1 MAENR
6 DAILAD
12 FQACTGIDDFGEA
25 ILYLEQTN
33 WDLLAAINKAMPQT
47 TQQLPS
53 EMAPDIE
60 MVEEIKV
67 TPLSSSSSSS
77 SSSKLQTVQNSNK
90 TGAMKADIVESAK
103 PGTSR
108 PKSCMKNRQLTFHIN
123 YLDNVYKINL
133 SDLSTLRDL
142 KQFIWCKTTV
152 PPCQQKLYGWK
163 KEFANMTPNT
173 VLQTL
178 DLPRENTLYL
188 QSSLPQDGDLANE
201 AVILSDRMTQ
211 TYTLNVKDEVHNK
224 TYKLKFPG
232 TRTVLEVKTDIYSL
246 IDVPVRNQQWKGWPS
261 SLKDDNVILAQSG
274 ICYPEHDL
282 SVGKLPVK
290 EEKKKVVDLID
301 SDSSIDEPEDVE
313 EFDVPEEFTGDD
325 DIFIDDVKPT
335 KIERLMPENVVD
347 EVMGTLHFAEQFEKR
362 YGPAHPEFFTGTF
375 EDALK
380 ESCLKPAKERKLLAV
395 YLHHDN
401 SVLANVF
408 CTQLLGFET
417 VLQLLSANFIVWGW
431 DITYESNKERF
442 LYSVTQTLGT
452 VGSLAVSSIDVDTL
466 PVLMIIMRSR
476 SNTEIFTI
484 VHGNVGV
491 NELLTNLV
499 QAVDVF
505 QEQRRADI
513 GVEEERQARERV
525 KREQDRA
532 YQESLAADRAKE
544 EAKQMQEELEKK
556 KKEQAENERLAEEAR
571 KEAHRQ
577 AVESSLP
584 PEPQQGAGDGVMKV
598 RVRLPAGKFLERKF
612 QSDTPLQTLFNFLI
626 VEGYPTEEYKLL
638 SSWPRRDEKQ
648 SPKYE
653 IFTQPRQFYQPRYV
667 QRQELTDCFQCIK
680 LLPSEMDPLYSHP
693 NMSGHMFVI
702 LLLRQ
707 FRNFAPHVQ
716 EDNVLDSSK
725 YPSLHLLYSFRAGY
739 QIRLEHFAWLS
750 TNRSEWPNPISN
762 PSFYLRFISAR
773 WTCYLERFPN
783 NDYNFSDAIVN
794 MSYNSN
800 ILFQVVI
807 LAAII
812 PVQYPQFS
820 MPLIVKFGNKKWSI
834 FVIARNA
841 VPLGPPTSPSKPGNN
856 GITTNTL
863 NTAPS
868 LCALRILFNNVSPI

>member
-25 ILYLEQTN
+25 ILYLEETN
-33 WDLLAAINKAMPQT
+33 WDLLAAINKAMPQG

-53 EMAPDIE
+53 EMTSDIE
-60 MVEEIKV
+60 MIEEIKV
-67 TPLSSSSSSS
+67 TPHS
-77 SSSKLQTVQNSNK
+77 SSSKLQTAQSSKKIGN
-90 TGAMKADIVESAK
+90 TKADVVESAK

-108 PKSCMKNRQLTFHIN
+108 PKSCMRNRTLTFHIN

-133 SDLSTLRDL
+133 SELSTLKDL
-142 KQFIWCKTTV
+142 KQFIWYKTNIA
-152 PPCQQKLYGWK
+152 PCQQHLHGWK
-163 KEFANMTPNT
+163 KEPQTSNII
-173 VLQTL
+173 LQTL

-188 QSSLPQDGDLANE
+188 SSLSQDGDLSHETVN
-201 AVILSDRMTQ
+201 LSDRMIQ

-224 TYKLKFPG
+224 TYNLKFPG

-282 SVGKLPVK
+282 SVGKLPAK
-290 EEKKKVVDLID
+290 EEKKKVIDLID

-313 EFDVPEEFTGDD
+313 EFEDVPETFTVED
-325 DIFIDDVKPT
+325 DIFIDDVKST

-362 YGPAHPEFFTGTF
+362 YGPAHPEFFAGTF

-431 DITYESNKERF
+431 DITYESNKDRF

-499 QAVDVF
+499 QAVDIF

-525 KREQDRA
+525 KQEQDRA

-612 QSDTPLQTLFNFLI
+612 QPDTPLQTLFNFLI

-638 SSWPRRDEKQ
+638 SSWPRRDLTSMDSKLTLMELKFC
-648 SPKYE
+648 P
-653 IFTQPRQFYQPRYV
+653 
-667 QRQELTDCFQCIK
+667 QET
-680 LLPSEMDPLYSHP
+680 
-693 NMSGHMFVI
+693 VI
-702 LLLRQ
+702 L
-707 FRNFAPHVQ
+707 
-716 EDNVLDSSK
+716 E
-725 YPSLHLLYSFRAGY
+725 
-739 QIRLEHFAWLS
+739 
-750 TNRSEWPNPISN
+750 
-762 PSFYLRFISAR
+762 
-773 WTCYLERFPN
+773 ER
-783 NDYNFSDAIVN
+783 
-794 MSYNSN
+794 
-800 ILFQVVI
+800 
-807 LAAII
+807 
-812 PVQYPQFS
+812 
-820 MPLIVKFGNKKWSI
+820 
-834 FVIARNA
+834 
-841 VPLGPPTSPSKPGNN
+841 
-856 GITTNTL
+856 
-863 NTAPS
+863 
-868 LCALRILFNNVSPI
+868 

>member
-6 DAILAD
+6 DAVLAD

-25 ILYLEQTN
+25 ILYLEETN
-33 WDLLAAINKAMPQT
+33 WDLLAAINKAMPRG

-60 MVEEIKV
+60 MIEEIKA
-67 TPLSSSSSSS
+67 TPRSA
-77 SSSKLQTVQNSNK
+77 SSSKIQTPQSSRK
-90 TGAMKADIVESAK
+90 IAIKAADATSAESAK

-108 PKSCMKNRQLTFHIN
+108 PKSCMRNRTLTFHIN
-123 YLDNVYKINL
+123 YLDNVHKINL
-133 SDLSTLRDL
+133 SELSTLRDL
-142 KQFIWCKTTV
+142 KQFIWHKTSV
-152 PPCQQKLYGWK
+152 APCQQHLRGWK
-163 KEFANMTPNT
+163 KEPQGLHTT
-173 VLQTL
+173 LQTL

-188 QSSLPQDGDLANE
+188 SSFSQDGDLAHE
-201 AVILSDRMTQ
+201 TVSVSGRMTQ
-211 TYTLNVKDEVHNK
+211 TYTLNVKDEVHNE

-232 TRTVLEVKTDIYSL
+232 TRTVLEVKTDVYSL
-246 IDVPVRNQQWKGWPS
+246 TDVPVRNQQWKGWPS
-261 SLKDDNVILAQSG
+261 SLKDDNVVLAQSG

-282 SVGKLPVK
+282 SVGMLPAK

-301 SDSSIDEPEDVE
+301 SDSSIDEPEDAE
-313 EFDVPEEFTGDD
+313 EFEDASEPFNVED
-325 DIFIDDVKPT
+325 DIFIDDVKST
-335 KIERLMPENVVD
+335 KVERLMPENVVD
-347 EVMGTLHFAEQFEKR
+347 EIMGTLHFAEQFEKR
-362 YGPAHPEFFTGTF
+362 YGPAHPEFFAGTF

-452 VGSLAVSSIDVDTL
+452 VGSLAISGIDVDTL

-499 QAVDVF
+499 QAVDIF

-525 KREQDRA
+525 KQEQDRA

-556 KKEQAENERLAEEAR
+556 QKEQAENERLAEEAR

-612 QSDTPLQTLFNFLI
+612 QPDTPLQTLFNFLI

-638 SSWPRRDEKQ
+638 SSWPRRDLTSMDSKLTLMELKFC
-648 SPKYE
+648 P
-653 IFTQPRQFYQPRYV
+653 
-667 QRQELTDCFQCIK
+667 QET
-680 LLPSEMDPLYSHP
+680 
-693 NMSGHMFVI
+693 VI
-702 LLLRQ
+702 L
-707 FRNFAPHVQ
+707 
-716 EDNVLDSSK
+716 E
-725 YPSLHLLYSFRAGY
+725 
-739 QIRLEHFAWLS
+739 
-750 TNRSEWPNPISN
+750 
-762 PSFYLRFISAR
+762 
-773 WTCYLERFPN
+773 ER
-783 NDYNFSDAIVN
+783 
-794 MSYNSN
+794 
-800 ILFQVVI
+800 
-807 LAAII
+807 
-812 PVQYPQFS
+812 
-820 MPLIVKFGNKKWSI
+820 
-834 FVIARNA
+834 
-841 VPLGPPTSPSKPGNN
+841 
-856 GITTNTL
+856 
-863 NTAPS
+863 
-868 LCALRILFNNVSPI
+868 

>member
-25 ILYLEQTN
+25 ILYLEETN
-33 WDLLAAINKAMPQT
+33 WDLLAAINKAMPQG

-53 EMAPDIE
+53 EMTSDIE
-60 MVEEIKV
+60 MIEEIKV
-67 TPLSSSSSSS
+67 TPHS
-77 SSSKLQTVQNSNK
+77 SSSKLQTAQSSKKIGN
-90 TGAMKADIVESAK
+90 TKADVVESAK

-108 PKSCMKNRQLTFHIN
+108 PKSCMRNRTLTFHIN

-133 SDLSTLRDL
+133 SELSTLKDL
-142 KQFIWCKTTV
+142 KQFIWYKTNIA
-152 PPCQQKLYGWK
+152 PCQQHLHGWK
-163 KEFANMTPNT
+163 KEPQTSNII
-173 VLQTL
+173 LQTL

-188 QSSLPQDGDLANE
+188 SSLSQDGDLSHETVN
-201 AVILSDRMTQ
+201 LSDRMIQ

-224 TYKLKFPG
+224 TYNLKFPG

-282 SVGKLPVK
+282 SVGKLPAK
-290 EEKKKVVDLID
+290 EEKKVIDLID

-313 EFDVPEEFTGDD
+313 EFEDVPETFTVED
-325 DIFIDDVKPT
+325 DIFIDDVKST

-362 YGPAHPEFFTGTF
+362 YGPAHPEFFAGTF

-431 DITYESNKERF
+431 DITYESNKDRF

-499 QAVDVF
+499 QAVDIF

-525 KREQDRA
+525 KQEQDRA

-612 QSDTPLQTLFNFLI
+612 QPDTPLQTLFNFLI

-638 SSWPRRDEKQ
+638 SSWPRRDLTSMDSKLTLMELKFC
-648 SPKYE
+648 P
-653 IFTQPRQFYQPRYV
+653 
-667 QRQELTDCFQCIK
+667 QET
-680 LLPSEMDPLYSHP
+680 
-693 NMSGHMFVI
+693 VI
-702 LLLRQ
+702 L
-707 FRNFAPHVQ
+707 
-716 EDNVLDSSK
+716 E
-725 YPSLHLLYSFRAGY
+725 
-739 QIRLEHFAWLS
+739 
-750 TNRSEWPNPISN
+750 
-762 PSFYLRFISAR
+762 
-773 WTCYLERFPN
+773 ER
-783 NDYNFSDAIVN
+783 
-794 MSYNSN
+794 
-800 ILFQVVI
+800 
-807 LAAII
+807 
-812 PVQYPQFS
+812 
-820 MPLIVKFGNKKWSI
+820 
-834 FVIARNA
+834 
-841 VPLGPPTSPSKPGNN
+841 
-856 GITTNTL
+856 
-863 NTAPS
+863 
-868 LCALRILFNNVSPI
+868 

>member
-25 ILYLEQTN
+25 ILYLEETN
-33 WDLLAAINKAMPQT
+33 WDLLAAINKAMPQG

-53 EMAPDIE
+53 EMNSDIE
-60 MVEEIKV
+60 MIEEIKV
-67 TPLSSSSSSS
+67 TPHSS
-77 SSSKLQTVQNSNK
+77 SSSKLHTAQSSKKIGT
-90 TGAMKADIVESAK
+90 TKADVIESAK

-108 PKSCMKNRQLTFHIN
+108 PKSCMRNRTLTFHIN
-123 YLDNVYKINL
+123 YLDNDYKINL
-133 SDLSTLRDL
+133 SELSTLKDL
-142 KQFIWCKTTV
+142 KQFIWYKTNIA
-152 PPCQQKLYGWK
+152 PCQQYLHGWK
-163 KEFANMTPNT
+163 KEPQTSNT
-173 VLQTL
+173 ILQTL

-188 QSSLPQDGDLANE
+188 SSLSQDGDSSHE
-201 AVILSDRMTQ
+201 TVSLSDRMIQ

-224 TYKLKFPG
+224 TYNLKFPG
-232 TRTVLEVKTDIYSL
+232 TRTILEVKTDIYSL

-282 SVGKLPVK
+282 SVGKLPAK
-290 EEKKKVVDLID
+290 EEKKKVIDLID

-313 EFDVPEEFTGDD
+313 EFEDVPETFTVED
-325 DIFIDDVKPT
+325 DIFIDDVKST
-335 KIERLMPENVVD
+335 KVERLMPENIVD
-347 EVMGTLHFAEQFEKR
+347 EVMGTLYFAEQFEKR
-362 YGPAHPEFFTGTF
+362 YGPAHPEFFAGTF

-499 QAVDVF
+499 QAVDIF

-525 KREQDRA
+525 KQEQDRA

-638 SSWPRRDEKQ
+638 SSWPRRDLTSMDSKLTLMELKFC
-648 SPKYE
+648 P
-653 IFTQPRQFYQPRYV
+653 
-667 QRQELTDCFQCIK
+667 QET
-680 LLPSEMDPLYSHP
+680 
-693 NMSGHMFVI
+693 VI
-702 LLLRQ
+702 L
-707 FRNFAPHVQ
+707 
-716 EDNVLDSSK
+716 E
-725 YPSLHLLYSFRAGY
+725 
-739 QIRLEHFAWLS
+739 
-750 TNRSEWPNPISN
+750 
-762 PSFYLRFISAR
+762 
-773 WTCYLERFPN
+773 ER
-783 NDYNFSDAIVN
+783 
-794 MSYNSN
+794 
-800 ILFQVVI
+800 
-807 LAAII
+807 
-812 PVQYPQFS
+812 
-820 MPLIVKFGNKKWSI
+820 
-834 FVIARNA
+834 
-841 VPLGPPTSPSKPGNN
+841 
-856 GITTNTL
+856 
-863 NTAPS
+863 
-868 LCALRILFNNVSPI
+868 

>member
-1 MAENR
+1 MTVGNFASTSK
-6 DAILAD
+6 
-12 FQACTGIDDFGEA
+12 ACTGIDDFGEA
-25 ILYLEQTN
+25 ILYLEETN
-33 WDLLAAINKAMPQT
+33 WDLLAAINKAMPQG

-53 EMAPDIE
+53 EMTSDIE
-60 MVEEIKV
+60 MIEEIKV
-67 TPLSSSSSSS
+67 TPHS
-77 SSSKLQTVQNSNK
+77 SSSKLQTAQSSKKIGN
-90 TGAMKADIVESAK
+90 TKADVVESAK

-108 PKSCMKNRQLTFHIN
+108 PKSCMRNRTLTFHIN

-133 SDLSTLRDL
+133 SELSTLKDL
-142 KQFIWCKTTV
+142 KQFIWYKTNIA
-152 PPCQQKLYGWK
+152 PCQQHLHGWK
-163 KEFANMTPNT
+163 KEPQTSNII
-173 VLQTL
+173 LQTL

-188 QSSLPQDGDLANE
+188 SSLSQDGDLSHETVN
-201 AVILSDRMTQ
+201 LSDRMIQ

-224 TYKLKFPG
+224 TYNLKFPG

-282 SVGKLPVK
+282 SVGKLPAK
-290 EEKKKVVDLID
+290 EEKKKVIDLID

-313 EFDVPEEFTGDD
+313 EFEDVPETFTVED
-325 DIFIDDVKPT
+325 DIFIDDVKST

-362 YGPAHPEFFTGTF
+362 YGPAHPEFFAGTF

-431 DITYESNKERF
+431 DITYESNKDRF

-499 QAVDVF
+499 QAVDIF

-525 KREQDRA
+525 KQEQDRA

-612 QSDTPLQTLFNFLI
+612 QPDTPLQTLFNFLI

-638 SSWPRRDEKQ
+638 SSWPRRDLTSMDSKLTLMELKFC
-648 SPKYE
+648 P
-653 IFTQPRQFYQPRYV
+653 
-667 QRQELTDCFQCIK
+667 QET
-680 LLPSEMDPLYSHP
+680 
-693 NMSGHMFVI
+693 VI
-702 LLLRQ
+702 L
-707 FRNFAPHVQ
+707 
-716 EDNVLDSSK
+716 E
-725 YPSLHLLYSFRAGY
+725 
-739 QIRLEHFAWLS
+739 
-750 TNRSEWPNPISN
+750 
-762 PSFYLRFISAR
+762 
-773 WTCYLERFPN
+773 ER
-783 NDYNFSDAIVN
+783 
-794 MSYNSN
+794 
-800 ILFQVVI
+800 
-807 LAAII
+807 
-812 PVQYPQFS
+812 
-820 MPLIVKFGNKKWSI
+820 
-834 FVIARNA
+834 
-841 VPLGPPTSPSKPGNN
+841 
-856 GITTNTL
+856 
-863 NTAPS
+863 
-868 LCALRILFNNVSPI
+868 

>member
-25 ILYLEQTN
+25 ILYLEETN
-33 WDLLAAINKAMPQT
+33 WDLLAAINNAMPQT

-67 TPLSSSSSSS
+67 TPRSS
-77 SSSKLQTVQNSNK
+77 SSSKLQTMQNSKK
-90 TGAMKADIVESAK
+90 TGAVSTVDTVENSK

-108 PKSCMKNRQLTFHIN
+108 PKSCMKNRTLTFHVT
-123 YLDNVYKINL
+123 YLNDVYKINI
-133 SDLSTLRDL
+133 SELSTLKEL
-142 KQFIWCKTTV
+142 KQFIFYKTGV
-152 PPCQQKLYGWK
+152 APCQQKLNGWK
-163 KEFANMTPNT
+163 IEPATPT
-173 VLQTL
+173 MVLKIL
-178 DLPRENTLYL
+178 DLPRENTLL
-188 QSSLPQDGDLANE
+188 LTTLSQDGDLAHE
-201 AVILSDRMTQ
+201 TLSLSERMTL

-261 SLKDDNVILAQSG
+261 SLKDDGVILAQSG

-282 SVGKLPVK
+282 SVGKLPAK
-290 EEKKKVVDLID
+290 EEKKVVDLID

-335 KIERLMPENVVD
+335 KVERLLPEIVID

-362 YGPAHPEFFTGTF
+362 YGAAHPEFFTGTF

-442 LYSVTQTLGT
+442 LYSITQTLGT
-452 VGSLAVSSIDVDTL
+452 VGTLAISSIDVDTL

-525 KREQDRA
+525 KQEQDRA

-556 KKEQAENERLAEEAR
+556 QKEQAENERLAEEAR

-584 PEPQQGAGDGVMKV
+584 PEPQQGAGDGVMIV

-626 VEGYPTEEYKLL
+626 VEGYPTEEYKIL
-638 SSWPRRDEKQ
+638 SSWPRRDLTSMDSKLTLMELKFC
-648 SPKYE
+648 S
-653 IFTQPRQFYQPRYV
+653 
-667 QRQELTDCFQCIK
+667 QET
-680 LLPSEMDPLYSHP
+680 
-693 NMSGHMFVI
+693 VI
-702 LLLRQ
+702 L
-707 FRNFAPHVQ
+707 Q
-716 EDNVLDSSK
+716 E
-725 YPSLHLLYSFRAGY
+725 R
-739 QIRLEHFAWLS
+739 
-750 TNRSEWPNPISN
+750 
-762 PSFYLRFISAR
+762 
-773 WTCYLERFPN
+773 
-783 NDYNFSDAIVN
+783 
-794 MSYNSN
+794 
-800 ILFQVVI
+800 
-807 LAAII
+807 
-812 PVQYPQFS
+812 
-820 MPLIVKFGNKKWSI
+820 
-834 FVIARNA
+834 
-841 VPLGPPTSPSKPGNN
+841 
-856 GITTNTL
+856 
-863 NTAPS
+863 
-868 LCALRILFNNVSPI
+868 

>member
-25 ILYLEQTN
+25 ILYLEATN

-53 EMAPDIE
+53 EMTPDIE

-67 TPLSSSSSSS
+67 TPRSST
-77 SSSKLQTVQNSNK
+77 SKPQTVQNSK
-90 TGAMKADIVESAK
+90 KVAAAAKADVVENAK

-108 PKSCMKNRQLTFHIN
+108 PKSCMKNRTLTFHIT
-123 YLDNVYKINL
+123 YLENVHKINL
-133 SDLSTLRDL
+133 SELSTLREL
-142 KQFIWCKTTV
+142 KEAVWCKTSV
-152 PPCQQKLYGWK
+152 APCQQNLHGWK
-163 KEFANMTPNT
+163 KEPGTPNT

-188 QSSLPQDGDLANE
+188 SLLSQDGDVANE
-201 AVILSDRMTQ
+201 TVSLSDRMSQ

-282 SVGKLPVK
+282 SVGKLPAK

-380 ESCLKPAKERKLLAV
+380 ESCLKPAKERKLLAI

-431 DITYESNKERF
+431 DFTHESNKQRF
-442 LYSVTQTLGT
+442 LYSITQTLGT

-466 PVLMIIMRSR
+466 PILMIIMRSR

-525 KREQDRA
+525 KQEQDKA
-532 YQESLAADRAKE
+532 YQESLAADRAKD

-556 KKEQAENERLAEEAR
+556 QKEQAENERLAEWAK

-626 VEGYPTEEYKLL
+626 VKGYPTEEYKLL
-638 SSWPRRDEKQ
+638 SSWPRRDLTSMDSKLTLMELKFC
-648 SPKYE
+648 P
-653 IFTQPRQFYQPRYV
+653 
-667 QRQELTDCFQCIK
+667 QET
-680 LLPSEMDPLYSHP
+680 
-693 NMSGHMFVI
+693 VI
-702 LLLRQ
+702 L
-707 FRNFAPHVQ
+707 
-716 EDNVLDSSK
+716 E
-725 YPSLHLLYSFRAGY
+725 
-739 QIRLEHFAWLS
+739 
-750 TNRSEWPNPISN
+750 
-762 PSFYLRFISAR
+762 
-773 WTCYLERFPN
+773 ER
-783 NDYNFSDAIVN
+783 
-794 MSYNSN
+794 
-800 ILFQVVI
+800 
-807 LAAII
+807 
-812 PVQYPQFS
+812 
-820 MPLIVKFGNKKWSI
+820 
-834 FVIARNA
+834 
-841 VPLGPPTSPSKPGNN
+841 
-856 GITTNTL
+856 
-863 NTAPS
+863 
-868 LCALRILFNNVSPI
+868 

>member
-77 SSSKLQTVQNSNK
+77 KLQTVQNSKK
-90 TGAMKADIVESAK
+90 TGAMKADTVESAK

-163 KEFANMTPNT
+163 KEFVNMTSNT

-188 QSSLPQDGDLANE
+188 QSSLPQDGDLTNE
-201 AVILSDRMTQ
+201 AVILSSDRMTQ

-282 SVGKLPVK
+282 SVGKLPAK

-525 KREQDRA
+525 KQEQDRA

-544 EAKQMQEELEKK
+544 EAKQIQEELEKK
-556 KKEQAENERLAEEAR
+556 KKEQAENERLAEKAR

-638 SSWPRRDEKQ
+638 SSWPRRDLTSMDSKLTLMDLKFC
-648 SPKYE
+648 P
-653 IFTQPRQFYQPRYV
+653 
-667 QRQELTDCFQCIK
+667 QET
-680 LLPSEMDPLYSHP
+680 
-693 NMSGHMFVI
+693 VI
-702 LLLRQ
+702 L
-707 FRNFAPHVQ
+707 
-716 EDNVLDSSK
+716 E
-725 YPSLHLLYSFRAGY
+725 
-739 QIRLEHFAWLS
+739 
-750 TNRSEWPNPISN
+750 
-762 PSFYLRFISAR
+762 
-773 WTCYLERFPN
+773 ER
-783 NDYNFSDAIVN
+783 
-794 MSYNSN
+794 
-800 ILFQVVI
+800 
-807 LAAII
+807 
-812 PVQYPQFS
+812 
-820 MPLIVKFGNKKWSI
+820 
-834 FVIARNA
+834 
-841 VPLGPPTSPSKPGNN
+841 
-856 GITTNTL
+856 
-863 NTAPS
+863 
-868 LCALRILFNNVSPI
+868 

>member
-25 ILYLEQTN
+25 ILYLEATN

-53 EMAPDIE
+53 EMTPDIE

-67 TPLSSSSSSS
+67 TPRSST
-77 SSSKLQTVQNSNK
+77 SKPQTVQNSK
-90 TGAMKADIVESAK
+90 KVAAAAKADVVENAK

-108 PKSCMKNRQLTFHIN
+108 PKSCMKNRTLTFHIT
-123 YLDNVYKINL
+123 YLENVHKINL
-133 SDLSTLRDL
+133 SELSTLREL
-142 KQFIWCKTTV
+142 KEAVWCKTSV
-152 PPCQQKLYGWK
+152 APCQQNLHGWK
-163 KEFANMTPNT
+163 KEPGTPNT

-188 QSSLPQDGDLANE
+188 SLLSQDGDVANE
-201 AVILSDRMTQ
+201 TVSLSDRMSQ

-282 SVGKLPVK
+282 SVGKLPAK
-290 EEKKKVVDLID
+290 EEKKVVDLID

-380 ESCLKPAKERKLLAV
+380 ESCLKPAKERKLLAI

-431 DITYESNKERF
+431 DFTHESNKQRF
-442 LYSVTQTLGT
+442 LYSITQTLGT

-466 PVLMIIMRSR
+466 PILMIIMRSR

-525 KREQDRA
+525 KQEQDKA
-532 YQESLAADRAKE
+532 YQESLAADRAKD

-556 KKEQAENERLAEEAR
+556 QKEQAENERLAEWAK

-626 VEGYPTEEYKLL
+626 VKGYPTEEYKLL
-638 SSWPRRDEKQ
+638 SSWPRRDLTSMDSKLTLMELKFC
-648 SPKYE
+648 P
-653 IFTQPRQFYQPRYV
+653 
-667 QRQELTDCFQCIK
+667 QET
-680 LLPSEMDPLYSHP
+680 
-693 NMSGHMFVI
+693 VI
-702 LLLRQ
+702 L
-707 FRNFAPHVQ
+707 
-716 EDNVLDSSK
+716 E
-725 YPSLHLLYSFRAGY
+725 
-739 QIRLEHFAWLS
+739 
-750 TNRSEWPNPISN
+750 
-762 PSFYLRFISAR
+762 
-773 WTCYLERFPN
+773 ER
-783 NDYNFSDAIVN
+783 
-794 MSYNSN
+794 
-800 ILFQVVI
+800 
-807 LAAII
+807 
-812 PVQYPQFS
+812 
-820 MPLIVKFGNKKWSI
+820 
-834 FVIARNA
+834 
-841 VPLGPPTSPSKPGNN
+841 
-856 GITTNTL
+856 
-863 NTAPS
+863 
-868 LCALRILFNNVSPI
+868 

>member
-25 ILYLEQTN
+25 ILYLEETN
-33 WDLLAAINKAMPQT
+33 WDLLAAINKAMPQG

-53 EMAPDIE
+53 EMTSDIE
-60 MVEEIKV
+60 MVEEIKI
-67 TPLSSSSSSS
+67 TPHS
-77 SSSKLQTVQNSNK
+77 SSSKQQTAQNSK
-90 TGAMKADIVESAK
+90 KIGTKADIVESAK

-108 PKSCMKNRQLTFHIN
+108 PKSCMRNRTLTFHIN

-133 SDLSTLRDL
+133 SELSTLKDL
-142 KQFIWCKTTV
+142 KQFIWYKTNIA
-152 PPCQQKLYGWK
+152 PCQQHLRGWK
-163 KEFANMTPNT
+163 KEPQTSNT
-173 VLQTL
+173 ILQTL

-188 QSSLPQDGDLANE
+188 SSLSQDGDLSHETIN
-201 AVILSDRMTQ
+201 LSDRMIQ

-224 TYKLKFPG
+224 TYNLKFPG
-232 TRTVLEVKTDIYSL
+232 TRTILEVKTDIYSL

-290 EEKKKVVDLID
+290 EEKKKVIDLID

-313 EFDVPEEFTGDD
+313 EFEDVPETFTVED
-325 DIFIDDVKPT
+325 DIFIDDVKST
-335 KIERLMPENVVD
+335 KVERLMPENVVD

-362 YGPAHPEFFTGTF
+362 YGPAHPEFFAGTF

-452 VGSLAVSSIDVDTL
+452 IGSLAVSSIDVDTL

-499 QAVDVF
+499 QAVDIF

-525 KREQDRA
+525 KQEQDRA

-612 QSDTPLQTLFNFLI
+612 QPDTPLQTLFNFLI

-638 SSWPRRDEKQ
+638 SSWPRRDLTSMDSKLTLMELKFC
-648 SPKYE
+648 P
-653 IFTQPRQFYQPRYV
+653 
-667 QRQELTDCFQCIK
+667 QET
-680 LLPSEMDPLYSHP
+680 
-693 NMSGHMFVI
+693 VI
-702 LLLRQ
+702 L
-707 FRNFAPHVQ
+707 
-716 EDNVLDSSK
+716 E
-725 YPSLHLLYSFRAGY
+725 
-739 QIRLEHFAWLS
+739 
-750 TNRSEWPNPISN
+750 
-762 PSFYLRFISAR
+762 
-773 WTCYLERFPN
+773 ER
-783 NDYNFSDAIVN
+783 
-794 MSYNSN
+794 
-800 ILFQVVI
+800 
-807 LAAII
+807 
-812 PVQYPQFS
+812 
-820 MPLIVKFGNKKWSI
+820 
-834 FVIARNA
+834 
-841 VPLGPPTSPSKPGNN
+841 
-856 GITTNTL
+856 
-863 NTAPS
+863 
-868 LCALRILFNNVSPI
+868 

>member
-25 ILYLEQTN
+25 ILYLEETN
-33 WDLLAAINKAMPQT
+33 WNLLAAISKAMPQT

-53 EMAPDIE
+53 EMTPDIE

-67 TPLSSSSSSS
+67 TPRSST
-77 SSSKLQTVQNSNK
+77 SKLPMVQNSKK
-90 TGAMKADIVESAK
+90 TSVTKAADMEANAK

-108 PKSCMKNRQLTFHIN
+108 PKSCIKNRTLTFHIN
-123 YLDNVYKINL
+123 YLENVYRINL
-133 SDLSTLRDL
+133 SELSTFKELQ
-142 KQFIWCKTTV
+142 QFIWCKTSV
-152 PPCQQKLYGWK
+152 SPCQQSLRGWM
-163 KEFANMTPNT
+163 KEPATPNT

-178 DLPRENTLYL
+178 DLPRENTLFL
-188 QSSLPQDGDLANE
+188 TSTSQDSDVANE
-201 AVILSDRMTQ
+201 TISLSDRMIQ
-211 TYTLNVKDEVHNK
+211 SYTLNIKDEVHNK
-224 TYKLKFPG
+224 TYKLQFPG
-232 TRTVLEVKTDIYSL
+232 TRTVLEVKTDVYSL

-282 SVGKLPVK
+282 SVSKLPAK

-335 KIERLMPENVVD
+335 KIERLMPENIVD

-491 NELLTNLV
+491 SELLTNLV

-525 KREQDRA
+525 KQEQDRA

-544 EAKQMQEELEKK
+544 EAKQMQEELQKK

-612 QSDTPLQTLFNFLI
+612 QPDTPLQTLFNFLI

-638 SSWPRRDEKQ
+638 SSWPRRD
-648 SPKYE
+648 
-653 IFTQPRQFYQPRYV
+653 
-667 QRQELTDCFQCIK
+667 
-680 LLPSEMDPLYSHP
+680 
-693 NMSGHMFVI
+693 
-702 LLLRQ
+702 
-707 FRNFAPHVQ
+707 
-716 EDNVLDSSK
+716 
-725 YPSLHLLYSFRAGY
+725 
-739 QIRLEHFAWLS
+739 
-750 TNRSEWPNPISN
+750 
-762 PSFYLRFISAR
+762 
-773 WTCYLERFPN
+773 
-783 NDYNFSDAIVN
+783 
-794 MSYNSN
+794 
-800 ILFQVVI
+800 
-807 LAAII
+807 
-812 PVQYPQFS
+812 
-820 MPLIVKFGNKKWSI
+820 
-834 FVIARNA
+834 
-841 VPLGPPTSPSKPGNN
+841 
-856 GITTNTL
+856 
-863 NTAPS
+863 
-868 LCALRILFNNVSPI
+868 VSR

>member
-12 FQACTGIDDFGEA
+12 FQACTGIYDFEEA
-25 ILYLEQTN
+25 ILYLEETN

-67 TPLSSSSSSS
+67 TPLSSSSS
-77 SSSKLQTVQNSNK
+77 KLQNSK
-90 TGAMKADIVESAK
+90 KIGSVSTEDIVENAK

-108 PKSCMKNRQLTFHIN
+108 PKSCIKNRTLTFHIN
-123 YLDNVYKINL
+123 YLDKVYNINI
-133 SDLSTLRDL
+133 SELSTLREL
-142 KQFIWCKTTV
+142 KQFIYYKTGV
-152 PPCQQKLYGWK
+152 PVCQQNLHGWK
-163 KEFANMTPNT
+163 IEPASMTT
-173 VLQTL
+173 TLKVL

-188 QSSLPQDGDLANE
+188 SMLSQDGDLAHE
-201 AVILSDRMTQ
+201 SLSLSDRMTL

-261 SLKDDNVILAQSG
+261 SMKDDNVILAQSG

-282 SVGKLPVK
+282 SVGKLPAK
-290 EEKKKVVDLID
+290 EEKKVVDLVD
-301 SDSSIDEPEDVE
+301 SDSSIDEQEDVE

-335 KIERLMPENVVD
+335 KVERLMPEIVVD
-347 EVMGTLHFAEQFEKR
+347 EVTGTLHFAEQFEKR
-362 YGPAHPEFFTGTF
+362 YGAAHPEFFTGTF

-442 LYSVTQTLGT
+442 LYSITQTLGT
-452 VGSLAVSSIDVDTL
+452 VGTLAVSSIDVDTL

-513 GVEEERQARERV
+513 GAEEERQARERV
-525 KREQDRA
+525 KQEQDRA

-544 EAKQMQEELEKK
+544 EAKQMQEEREKK
-556 KKEQAENERLAEEAR
+556 MKEQAENERLAEEAR

-638 SSWPRRDEKQ
+638 SSWPRRDLTSMDSKLTLMELKFC
-648 SPKYE
+648 P
-653 IFTQPRQFYQPRYV
+653 
-667 QRQELTDCFQCIK
+667 QET
-680 LLPSEMDPLYSHP
+680 
-693 NMSGHMFVI
+693 VI
-702 LLLRQ
+702 L
-707 FRNFAPHVQ
+707 
-716 EDNVLDSSK
+716 E
-725 YPSLHLLYSFRAGY
+725 
-739 QIRLEHFAWLS
+739 
-750 TNRSEWPNPISN
+750 
-762 PSFYLRFISAR
+762 
-773 WTCYLERFPN
+773 ER
-783 NDYNFSDAIVN
+783 
-794 MSYNSN
+794 
-800 ILFQVVI
+800 
-807 LAAII
+807 
-812 PVQYPQFS
+812 
-820 MPLIVKFGNKKWSI
+820 
-834 FVIARNA
+834 
-841 VPLGPPTSPSKPGNN
+841 
-856 GITTNTL
+856 
-863 NTAPS
+863 
-868 LCALRILFNNVSPI
+868 

>member
-12 FQACTGIDDFGEA
+12 FQACTGIDDFEEA
-25 ILYLEQTN
+25 IIYLEETN
-33 WDLLAAINKAMPQT
+33 WDLLAAINKAMPRG

-60 MVEEIKV
+60 MVEEIKA
-67 TPLSSSSSSS
+67 TPRSS
-77 SSSKLQTVQNSNK
+77 SSSKLQIAQNSK
-90 TGAMKADIVESAK
+90 KIGTTTKADIIESAK

-108 PKSCMKNRQLTFHIN
+108 PKSCMRNRILTFHLN

-133 SDLSTLRDL
+133 SELSTLRDL
-142 KQFIWCKTTV
+142 KQFIWHKTNIA
-152 PPCQQKLYGWK
+152 PCQQHLRGWK
-163 KEFANMTPNT
+163 KEPQTANT

-188 QSSLPQDGDLANE
+188 SLLSQDGDLTQDT
-201 AVILSDRMTQ
+201 VSLSNCMTQ
-211 TYTLNVKDEVHNK
+211 TYTLNVKDEVHNV

-232 TRTVLEVKTDIYSL
+232 TRTVLEVKTDVYSL
-246 IDVPVRNQQWKGWPS
+246 IDVPVRNQQWNGWPS
-261 SLKDDNVILAQSG
+261 SIKDDNIMLAQSG

-282 SVGKLPVK
+282 SVGKLPAK
-290 EEKKKVVDLID
+290 EEKKNVIDLID
-301 SDSSIDEPEDVE
+301 SDSSVDEPEDVE
-313 EFDVPEEFTGDD
+313 EFEDVPEPFNVED
-325 DIFIDDVKPT
+325 DIFIDDVKST
-335 KIERLMPENVVD
+335 KVERLMPENVVD

-362 YGPAHPEFFTGTF
+362 YGPAHPEFFAGTF

-513 GVEEERQARERV
+513 SVEEERQARERV
-525 KREQDRA
+525 KQEQDRA
-532 YQESLAADRAKE
+532 YQESLAVDRAKD

-556 KKEQAENERLAEEAR
+556 QKEQAENERLAEEAR

-577 AVESSLP
+577 AIESSLP

-612 QSDTPLQTLFNFLI
+612 QSDTPLQTLFNFLV

-638 SSWPRRDEKQ
+638 SSWPRRD
-648 SPKYE
+648 
-653 IFTQPRQFYQPRYV
+653 
-667 QRQELTDCFQCIK
+667 
-680 LLPSEMDPLYSHP
+680 
-693 NMSGHMFVI
+693 
-702 LLLRQ
+702 
-707 FRNFAPHVQ
+707 
-716 EDNVLDSSK
+716 
-725 YPSLHLLYSFRAGY
+725 
-739 QIRLEHFAWLS
+739 
-750 TNRSEWPNPISN
+750 
-762 PSFYLRFISAR
+762 
-773 WTCYLERFPN
+773 
-783 NDYNFSDAIVN
+783 
-794 MSYNSN
+794 
-800 ILFQVVI
+800 
-807 LAAII
+807 
-812 PVQYPQFS
+812 
-820 MPLIVKFGNKKWSI
+820 
-834 FVIARNA
+834 
-841 VPLGPPTSPSKPGNN
+841 
-856 GITTNTL
+856 
-863 NTAPS
+863 
-868 LCALRILFNNVSPI
+868 VSR

>member
-25 ILYLEQTN
+25 ILYLEETN
-33 WDLLAAINKAMPQT
+33 WDLLAAINKAMPQG

-53 EMAPDIE
+53 EMNSDIE
-60 MVEEIKV
+60 MIEEIKV
-67 TPLSSSSSSS
+67 TPHSS
-77 SSSKLQTVQNSNK
+77 SSSKLHTAQSSKKIGT
-90 TGAMKADIVESAK
+90 TKADVIESAK

-108 PKSCMKNRQLTFHIN
+108 PKSCMRNRTLTFHIN
-123 YLDNVYKINL
+123 YLDNDYKINL
-133 SDLSTLRDL
+133 SELSTLKDL
-142 KQFIWCKTTV
+142 KQFIWYKTNIA
-152 PPCQQKLYGWK
+152 PCQQYLHGWK
-163 KEFANMTPNT
+163 KEPQTSNT
-173 VLQTL
+173 ILQTL

-188 QSSLPQDGDLANE
+188 SSLSQDGDSSHE
-201 AVILSDRMTQ
+201 TVSLSDRMIQ

-224 TYKLKFPG
+224 TYNLKFPG
-232 TRTVLEVKTDIYSL
+232 TRTILEVKTDIYSL

-282 SVGKLPVK
+282 SVGKLPAK
-290 EEKKKVVDLID
+290 EEKKKVIDLID

-313 EFDVPEEFTGDD
+313 EFEDVPETFTVED
-325 DIFIDDVKPT
+325 DIFIDDVKST
-335 KIERLMPENVVD
+335 KVERLMPENIVD
-347 EVMGTLHFAEQFEKR
+347 EVMGTLYFAEQFEKR
-362 YGPAHPEFFTGTF
+362 YGPAHPEFFAGTF

-499 QAVDVF
+499 QAVDIF

-525 KREQDRA
+525 KQEQDRA

-638 SSWPRRDEKQ
+638 SSWPRRD
-648 SPKYE
+648 
-653 IFTQPRQFYQPRYV
+653 
-667 QRQELTDCFQCIK
+667 
-680 LLPSEMDPLYSHP
+680 
-693 NMSGHMFVI
+693 
-702 LLLRQ
+702 
-707 FRNFAPHVQ
+707 
-716 EDNVLDSSK
+716 
-725 YPSLHLLYSFRAGY
+725 
-739 QIRLEHFAWLS
+739 
-750 TNRSEWPNPISN
+750 
-762 PSFYLRFISAR
+762 
-773 WTCYLERFPN
+773 
-783 NDYNFSDAIVN
+783 
-794 MSYNSN
+794 
-800 ILFQVVI
+800 
-807 LAAII
+807 
-812 PVQYPQFS
+812 
-820 MPLIVKFGNKKWSI
+820 
-834 FVIARNA
+834 
-841 VPLGPPTSPSKPGNN
+841 
-856 GITTNTL
+856 
-863 NTAPS
+863 
-868 LCALRILFNNVSPI
+868 VSR